1 MSPEQDGSDTLNDHP
16 VPAPATPVMAA
27 PAPEP
32 PDVFDRVLGL
42 VQAAPQTV
50 LFQDVSNARKY
61 ADLAR
66 GLFEDARAKYSADDL
81 AVLGFFCS
89 LVCFYEPLTSALS
102 MSTEG
107 QYTDALSR
115 INEAIQLCDGLQQ
128 ACTQLGK
135 LPDAQEIVAEVEP
148 SLRPFPALL
157 RGSRLS
163 IQAELFGYQGDIK
176 EYVRLLDD
184 AVSEYRTVETLR
196 PSASEGFLQMVQL
209 CKAQADRVE
218 ARSRNFQPMLRNVR
232 YLTPSG
238 DKILI
243 IHGQNEGKWREL
255 KDLLVAA
262 GRVVMVIEEQL
273 DAGMTLIGKC
283 IKYADECCFAIAL
296 FTPDDTVTK
305 GKKSEFQARPNVL
318 FELGW
323 FYGRFGPDRVLILKQ
338 EGTGIP
344 SDLAGVLTKNFQAN
358 VKEVITDIV
367 KELPAPKSQASVVGG
382 RP

>member
-1 MSPEQDGSDTLNDHP
+1 MSPEQDGSDTLNDRP
-16 VPAPATPVMAA
+16 VPAPATPVMAVA
-27 PAPEP
+27 APEP
-32 PDVFDRVLGL
+32 PDVFDRILGL

-50 LFQDVSNARKY
+50 LFQDVPNARKY

-66 GLFEDARAKYSADDL
+66 GLFEDARAKYGADEL

-89 LVCFYEPLTSALS
+89 LVCFYEPLTSALA

-107 QYTDALSR
+107 QYKDALSR
-115 INEAIQLCDGLQQ
+115 INEAIQLCDELQQ

-148 SLRPFPALL
+148 SLRAFPALL

-184 AVSEYRTVETLR
+184 AVREYRTVDTLR
-196 PSASEGFLQMVQL
+196 PSASEGFLQLVQL

-218 ARSRNFQPMLRNVR
+218 ARSRNFQPMLRSVR

-243 IHGQNEGKWREL
+243 IHGQNEKWREL
-255 KDLLVAA
+255 KDFLVQA
-262 GRVVMVIEEQL
+262 GRVAMVIEEQL
-273 DAGMTLIGKC
+273 DAGMTLIDKC
-283 IKYADECCFAIAL
+283 TKYADQCCFAIAL
-296 FTPDDTVTK
+296 FTPDDMVTK
-305 GKKSEFQARPNVL
+305 GKKSELQARPNVL

-344 SDLAGVLTKNFQAN
+344 SDLAGVLTKNFQTN
-358 VKEVITDIV
+358 VKEVIIDIE
-367 KELPAPKSQASVVGG
+367 KELPPPKSQAPAVGG